1 MKQILTSLLLVAG
14 FTLLSKAQFSNYTVA
29 LEPMQINGLPGL
41 QSYAWGKHNGK
52 WILIGGRLDGLHRRQ
67 PFAAF
72 AAAGNNTNIYIV
84 DPVTKNLWSASLSSL
99 PVSVAEQLQSTNMQ
113 FYQKD
118 NMLYIAGGYGYS
130 ATAANHITH
139 PYLTAIDLAGLSSA
153 IINGQAITAHVRQI
167 SNQQMAV
174 TGGHMGMLDSM
185 FYLVCGNRFD
195 GRYNPMGN
203 PTFTQAYTNQIRKF
217 SIIDNGTSLAITNFS
232 AVTDSVNLHRR
243 DYNMTSGFTVN
254 GKPEYTI
261 WTGVF
266 QYGQNLP
273 WLNTVNLQSTGHS
286 VNNGFNQYLSQY
298 HSANLPL
305 FDSSANSM
313 YTLFFGGISQY
324 YADDSGNVVRNDSV
338 PFVKTISYVKRD
350 ASGNLSEH
358 RLQQQMPGYLGAGA
372 ELILADNV
380 AHYDNEVVKMNSL
393 QSDSV
398 LAGYIVGGIN
408 STSKNIFWINDGTQ
422 SSANPSVYKVWLVKS
437 KNTSVIHIQDPIKWK
452 VSVYPNPSDSQF
464 NLRLQNF
471 HPQDWIQV
479 KLTDVQGRLISKVYD
494 GKAIVDVIE
503 VSTKHLS
510 KGVYF
515 LTIQSG
521 QVWHV
526 ERVVVK

>member
-1 MKQILTSLLLVAG
+1 MKQILTTLLWVAG
-14 FTLLSKAQFSNYTVA
+14 ITFISNAQFTNYAVA

-67 PFAAF
+67 PFASF
-72 AAAGNNTNIYIV
+72 AAAGNNTNIYVV
-84 DPVTKNLWSASLSSL
+84 DPVTKNIWSAALSSL
-99 PVSVAEQLQSTNMQ
+99 PASMAEQLQSTNMQ
-113 FYQKD
+113 FYQKE
-118 NMLYIAGGYGYS
+118 NMLYITGGYGYS
-130 ATAANHITH
+130 ATAGNHITH

-153 IINGQAITAHVRQI
+153 IINGQVITTHIRQI

-217 SIIDNGTSLAITNFS
+217 TIDDNGTNLTIKNYS

-243 DYNMTSGFTVN
+243 DYNMTPGFKVN
-254 GKPEYTI
+254 GEPDYTV

-266 QYGQNLP
+266 QYAVDLP
-273 WLNTVNLQSTGHS
+273 WLNTVSLNSSGHS

-298 HSANLPL
+298 HSANLPMY
-305 FDSSANSM
+305 DSSANSM

-324 YADDSGNVVRNDSV
+324 YANDSGNVIRNDSV

-350 ASGNLSEH
+350 ASGNRSEH
-358 RLQQQMPGYLGAGA
+358 LLKQQMPGYVGAGA
-372 ELILADNV
+372 ELILSDGI
-380 AHYDNEVVKMNSL
+380 AHYDNEVVKMNSI
-393 QSDSV
+393 QGDSV

-408 STSKNIFWINDGTQ
+408 SIAKNIFWINDGTQ
-422 SSANPSVYKVWLVKS
+422 STANADIYKVWFIKHT
-437 KNTSVIHIQDPIKWK
+437 NTAVINVQDPVQWK
-452 VSVYPNPSDSQF
+452 VSIYPNPSDTQF

-471 HPQDWIQV
+471 NPQDWIQV

-494 GKAIVDVIE
+494 GKAIADVME
-503 VSTKHLS
+503 VSTKQLS

>member
-1 MKQILTSLLLVAG
+1 MKKILTSLLLIVG
-14 FTLLSKAQFSNYTVA
+14 FALVSNAQFSNYTVT

-72 AAAGNNTNIYIV
+72 AANGNNTNIYVV
-84 DPVTKNLWSASLSSL
+84 DPVTKNMWSASVNTL
-99 PVSVAEQLQSTNMQ
+99 PASVAEQLQSTNMQ

-118 NMLYIAGGYGYS
+118 NMLYVAGGYGYS
-130 ATAANHITH
+130 AISANHITH
-139 PYLTAIDLAGLSSA
+139 PYLAAIDLAGLSSA
-153 IINGQAITAHVRQI
+153 IINGQSITSFIRQI
-167 SNQQMAV
+167 NHQQMAV

-217 SIIDNGTSLAITNFS
+217 TIDDDGTNITIKNYS

-243 DYNMTSGFTVN
+243 DYNMTPGFTVN
-254 GKPEYTI
+254 RAPDYTV

-266 QYGQNLP
+266 QYTLDLP
-273 WLNTVNLQSTGHS
+273 WLNTVSLKSTGHS

-298 HSANLPL
+298 HSAYLPL
-305 FDSSANSM
+305 YDSAANRM
-313 YTLFFGGISQY
+313 YTVFFGGISQY
-324 YADDSGNVVRNDSV
+324 YADDSGNVERNDSV
-338 PFVKTISYVKRD
+338 PFVKTISYVERD

-372 ELILADNV
+372 ELILTDDV
-380 AHYDNEVVKMNSL
+380 AHYANEVVKMNVL
-393 QSDSV
+393 QGDSV

-422 SSANPSVYKVWLVKS
+422 SSANASVYKVWLVKN
-437 KNTSVIHIQDPIKWK
+437 KNTSVIHIQDPITWK
-452 VSVYPNPSDSQF
+452 VSIYPNPSDSQF

-471 HPQDWIQV
+471 HPDDWIQV
-479 KLTDVQGRLISKVYD
+479 KLTDVQGKFISKVYE
-494 GKAIVDVIE
+494 GKATVNLIE
-503 VSTKHLS
+503 VSAKQLS